1 MTLNEIRNKRPEGWK
16 ETTELYLSR
25 QINSKEACKRL
36 GISSALFF
44 RLLHRDNPGR
54 KNLRAGAAQK
64 MGKANK
70 KYSTYLEQ
78 NFSDYTLC
86 KMIRLTENCAKCPC
100 NCDGQKNYKELRAKL
115 LQLVPIAKTASE
127 TSEDT

>member
-25 QINSKEACKRL
+25 QINSKEACERL

-54 KNLRAGAAQK
+54 KNLRAEAAQK

-78 NFSDYTLC
+78 HFSDYELC
-86 KMIRLTENCAKCPC
+86 MMLKARNHCDVCPLTCKQYNK
-100 NCDGQKNYKELRAKL
+100 YKGLGAKL
-115 LQLVPIAKTASE
+115 VESVPIAKTASE
-127 TSEDT
+127 TSEET